1 MPTVGDSYGL
11 QASWEVSERVTLG
24 AWGSLSKVTALS
36 TLDGQIDR
44 GTQTIWQWAVTL
56 ALPDLGKEGNLAGLI
71 IGMEPWVTSSTIR
84 TLGSDQDTSVH
95 VEAFYQ
101 YQINDNI
108 GITPGI
114 IWITSPNNNSN
125 NKDLVTGTIRT
136 TFTF

>member
-1 MPTVGDSYGL
+1 M
-11 QASWEVSERVTLG
+11 AVSLVIPIKR
-24 AWGSLSKVTALS
+24 
-36 TLDGQIDR
+36 
-44 GTQTIWQWAVTL
+44 AVTL
-56 ALPDLGKEGNLAGLI
+56 ALPDLGQEGNLAGLI

-108 GITPGI
+108 GITPGL
-114 IWITSPNNNSN
+114 IWLTSPNNNSN